1 MRSEVQIFPD
11 PPESSSSP
19 DPRDLCTWSTRRRDD
34 RTTCRILEP
43 GSGRVGVGSCA
54 LTRQVKGGHSSAGR
68 APALH
73 AGGRRFDPVWLHQ
86 FASGCCVENQIGV
99 VHWFDADLV
108 FESSFFNNLEISD
121 VLTGSGGLTQI
132 KLNRLIQFKCR
143 ICTSHDTVQHS
154 C

>member
-11 PPESSSSP
+11 PPKSSSSP
-19 DPRDLCTWSTRRRDD
+19 DPRGLCTRSTRRHDD
-34 RTTCRILEP
+34 RTTCRILAP
-43 GSGRVGVGSCA
+43 GSGRVDRESCA
-54 LTRQVKGGHSSAGR
+54 LTHKSKRGHSSAGR

-86 FASGCCVENQIGV
+86 FLPGCCLKIKLRSQVFIC
-99 VHWFDADLV
+99 DANLV
-108 FESSFFNNLEISD
+108 FVSLFFNNLEISD
-121 VLTGSGGLTQI
+121 VLTGSGGLAQA
-132 KLNRLIQFKCR
+132 RPYLIQFKCR